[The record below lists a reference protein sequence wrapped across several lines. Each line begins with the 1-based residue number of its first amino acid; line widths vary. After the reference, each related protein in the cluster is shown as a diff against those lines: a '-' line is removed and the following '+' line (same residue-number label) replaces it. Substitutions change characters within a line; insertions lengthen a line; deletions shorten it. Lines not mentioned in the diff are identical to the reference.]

1 MLLVHSPF
9 EAPGYVEKDK
19 NMTYHNV
26 EEILTDKARIL
37 DTLEKIVLPLSA
49 SQSAFR
55 PAPGT
60 WSIEEIAEHVSI
72 VETGLIRLV
81 RSLADKAESVPGTVP
96 APFEVTLDDG
106 LGSGKTGK
114 IRTRPEFEPKGNVP
128 LAASLQTLRGIQ
140 AGLLDLRP
148 RLEAVDVSS
157 VKFPHRALGD
167 MSLGQWF
174 AFIGAHEARHL
185 GQIRTVISSAGFPR

>member
-1 MLLVHSPF
+1 
-9 EAPGYVEKDK
+9 
-19 NMTYHNV
+19 MTYYNL
-26 EEILTDKARIL
+26 EEIFTDKVRIL
-37 DTLEKIVLPLSA
+37 ATLEKTVLPLSA
-49 SQSAFR
+49 SQLAFR
-55 PAPGT
+55 PAPGV
-60 WSIEEIAEHVSI
+60 WSVAEVVEHVSI

-81 RSLADKAESVPGTVP
+81 RSLTEKAESVPGTIP

-128 LAASLQTLRGIQ
+128 LAESLHTLRGVQ
-140 AGLLDLRP
+140 TGLLDLRP
-148 RLEAVDVSS
+148 RLEAVEVSS

-167 MSLGQWF
+167 MSLGQWL

-185 GQIRTVISSAGFPR
+185 GQIRTVISSAGSRADILSGAIAGVIQ